1 MAQPA
6 PEDLPYSASRFMRKS
21 TCTYW
26 NPLNGDQRWRWLE
39 GLEGQVEEVILRSS
53 LKNPA
58 TSAKMWQPHDR

>member
-1 MAQPA
+1 
-6 PEDLPYSASRFMRKS
+6 MRKS